1 MRDQEIIQYP
11 GFRNIY
17 DDAGNAIGFE
27 FRIRSNYY
35 RGVYLSLLNVGRV
48 TVDNEVFLPHS
59 GAITWIISG
68 KEYTPEE
75 MAKDNV
81 DFWPLSETATIRV
94 KKPGGLAQGYHD
106 VSLRWGHRSSYMP
119 PSMTVFDDN
128 SKELGRS
135 GDFLEKRRM
144 LIV

>member
-1 MRDQEIIQYP
+1 MLEKSVIQYR

-27 FRIRSNYY
+27 FRIRTNYY

-48 TVDNEVFLPHS
+48 TVDGEEFLPGS
-59 GAITWIISG
+59 GLVTWIISG
-68 KEYTPEE
+68 KEYTPAE
-75 MAKDNV
+75 MAQDNV
-81 DFWPLSETATIRV
+81 NFWPISETATIRV
-94 KKPGGLAQGYHD
+94 KKPGGLKQGYHD

-128 SKELGRS
+128 SETLGRS
-135 GDFLEKRRM
+135 GDFLDKRRM

>member
-48 TVDNEVFLPHS
+48 TVDDRDGE
-59 GAITWIISG
+59 
-68 KEYTPEE
+68 
-75 MAKDNV
+75 
-81 DFWPLSETATIRV
+81 
-94 KKPGGLAQGYHD
+94 LA
-106 VSLRWGHRSSYMP
+106 VA
-119 PSMTVFDDN
+119 
-128 SKELGRS
+128 
-135 GDFLEKRRM
+135 LEQCPRRPAAADSPR
-144 LIV
+144 LLHP

>member
-1 MRDQEIIQYP
+1 MRDREIIQYP

-48 TVDNEVFLPHS
+48 TVD
-59 GAITWIISG
+59 G
-68 KEYTPEE
+68 KEYTPAE

-81 DFWPLSETATIRV
+81 SFWPISETATIRV

-128 SKELGRS
+128 SKELGKS
-135 GDFLEKRRM
+135 GDFLDNRRM